1 MAYTF
6 SKKSLKKLEGV
17 DERLVGLAEMA
28 ISVSDIDFGISEGL
42 RTKERQQILYD
53 TKRSQTLNSK
63 HIIGKALDVFAFVD
77 GEVCWELAVY
87 DDIADAF
94 AMASRAHGVPLKW
107 GCAWTV
113 SDIGT
118 WNGTMEQAMNS
129 YIDIRRSQD
138 RRPFLDGPHFE
149 LSD

>member
-17 DERLVGLAEMA
+17 DDKLVGLAEMA
-28 ISVSDIDFGISEGL
+28 ISVSDVDFGITEGL
-42 RTKERQQILYD
+42 RSKERQQMLYD

-63 HIIGKALDVFAFVD
+63 HIVGRAIDVVAWIGK
-77 GEVCWELAVY
+77 EPCWELAVY

-94 AMASRAHGVPLKW
+94 AMASRAHNVPLKW

-118 WNGTMEQAMNS
+118 WNGTMEMAMNS